1 MRRDLLVLLAQLLN
15 LLPYRVERARCIVAS
30 GCEPLIAAH
39 ERREPLLELVEGER
53 RSLLRVLL
61 LLLLETL
68 PLRHQLLETSAL
80 DLDRAAAPSRAR
92 RPRAPA
98 ACCAARRRRVRGPA
112 RARSTPDRAARAR
125 PGRLPHATGSRRSA
139 DRCPV
144 DRRSGAARAPCG
156 AAPTARAARSPRRS
170 CNSCP
175 ARH

>member
-80 DLDRAAAPSRAR
+80 DLDRALGARELLGALLPAFAQPLHRALGVLELLLV
-92 RPRAPA
+92 
-98 ACCAARRRRVRGPA
+98 ACHM
-112 RARSTPDRAARAR
+112 
-125 PGRLPHATGSRRSA
+125 RLDLGDLPI
-139 DRCPV
+139 
-144 DRRSGAARAPCG
+144 GAL
-156 AAPTARAARSPRRS
+156 
-170 CNSCP
+170 
-175 ARH
+175 